1 MMTNFDWLEWSNP
14 VALWWI
20 FLTSIAMLNI
30 CLWIW
35 TRQYLK
41 RQYRE
46 TILTKY
52 LVLLSAGYVFV
63 CAFRSFL
70 PRADVL
76 KICLFDTW
84 LSNVFVGRS
93 VATVAEL
100 CFVAQWA
107 IVLYCISTVVHSK
120 TTRII
125 SMSIFPIICVAE
137 CFSWHAVITT
147 HYLGNTVEESLW
159 AVTYSLI
166 AIGLLFLLQYFKGAM
181 KYTVAFAILGSL
193 LYIAFMVTVDVPMY
207 FHRWQQDILNNKPL
221 LGFFEGLQDLQT
233 KWVVTHDILDWKE
246 EIPWMSLYFSVAV
259 WTSIALC
266 FVPLTKSQLSPHL
279 KK

>member
-1 MMTNFDWLEWSNP
+1 
-14 VALWWI
+14 
-20 FLTSIAMLNI
+20 MLNI